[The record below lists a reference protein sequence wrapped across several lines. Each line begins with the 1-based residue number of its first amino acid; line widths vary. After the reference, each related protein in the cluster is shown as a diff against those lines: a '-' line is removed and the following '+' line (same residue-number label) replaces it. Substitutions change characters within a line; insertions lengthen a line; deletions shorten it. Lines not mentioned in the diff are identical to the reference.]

1 MALTGRAGIIGMAV
15 ACGLLAAGLTGCG
28 VQGAVSDAE
37 ARRQSLE
44 LKALL
49 SQERLLPDGFSGP
62 AREAWQSPLAKASS
76 DCRAVLDAATGHPP
90 LRALEGN
97 AAVSFQGDVLGE
109 LAAVGMAVYAGGEA
123 EEHLEDMGRAMDGC
137 PVLRGGRSH
146 GGNAAQALRAHAA
159 RAGGRGGE
167 QAAARTAARLSLRAR
182 PRAGPPGRQAAL
194 AGAHGSRHGRRQAH
208 GGARQGLRRHGSLTL
223 GRDSRS
229 RRLQDH
235 YAGTRGQG
243 P

>member
-1 MALTGRAGIIGMAV
+1 MALTGRAGIVGMAV

-28 VQGAVSDAE
+28 GQGAVSDAE

-76 DCRAVLDAATGHPP
+76 DCRAVLDAAMGHPP
-90 LRALEGN
+90 PRALEGN

-137 PVLRGGRSH
+137 PVLRGADPTGE
-146 GGNAAQALRAHAA
+146 
-159 RAGGRGGE
+159 RGSGSPSS
-167 QAAARTAARLSLRAR
+167 RC
-182 PRAGPPGRQAAL
+182 PRW
-194 AGAHGSRHGRRQAH
+194 
-208 GGARQGLRRHGSLTL
+208 
-223 GRDSRS
+223 
-229 RRLQDH
+229 
-235 YAGTRGQG
+235 GTRR
-243 P
+243 